1 MTPAPS
7 ITPEMRKSAL
17 EKAMESRRKVAGF
30 KQDLRDGKATF
41 KDAFAA
47 RDDEAIGRMKVAH
60 LLQTLPGVGSARA
73 EEIMREIRI
82 APSRRL
88 KGLGARQVEELLKV
102 EERYR
107 S

>member
-1 MTPAPS
+1 MTAAPS
-7 ITPEMRKSAL
+7 ITPETRKAAL
-17 EKAMESRRKVAGF
+17 EKAVESRRKVAGF

-41 KDAFAA
+41 EDAFAA
-47 RDDEAIGRMKVAH
+47 RDQEAIGRIKVTH
-60 LLQTLPGVGSARA
+60 LLQTLPGIGSTRA
-73 EEIMREIRI
+73 EAIMREIRI